1 MIEMRTVVNLIWS
14 VLIITLATSTL
25 FLGTPA
31 SAKDLMGR
39 ADDAQSAMLILRDDL
54 TRSASAKKSEPAT
67 YDMRALVND
76 SMVRNFIGLAEYAW
90 YFNAPETIT
99 GFGPMPAPDA
109 GRQR

>member
-54 TRSASAKKSEPAT
+54 PRSASAKKSEPAT
-67 YDMRALVND
+67 YDIRALVND

-90 YFNAPETIT
+90 DFNAPETIT